1 MANNNATKAANNNA
15 TKAAAA
21 ANNATKA
28 ANNNA
33 TKAAAA
39 NNATKA
45 ANNATKAANN
55 ATKPA
60 AAANNATKPAAAA
73 NNATK
78 PAAAANN
85 ALLNKIKNNKLKD
98 ITVDGIYNKIDN
110 ISQSPNIYKYLAIG
124 LVIII
129 VIFVSIYF
137 WRNRKKQ
144 SEVKIFIEKQI
155 SSNKYT
161 LDGDVITLPKN
172 GYDYSISFWFYIKD
186 YYENYNQWR
195 HVLHKGSVPSQQYIE
210 HNKWDKLTQE
220 IQEQSPGIWLH
231 PNKNSLRLAFTVEV
245 NKDFCSINDF
255 ENTCIDKS
263 YCVWDGLSCK
273 PKKQHAFT
281 DLQET
286 DYENTDKTI
295 IEYIDI
301 DNIPTKTMFFIGFTL
316 KEKILEVY
324 INGKLYKTKKFLG
337 VPMFNK
343 KDMNFNYKNTY
354 GGILYNFRYLPYSI
368 SSEKML
374 NYYNDIPNVDKF
386 PKKYRIK
393 KFASEFKIGKL
404 FKTLTI

>member
-1 MANNNATKAANNNA
+1 MANNNASKATAAANNNA
-15 TKAAAA
+15 SKAS
-21 ANNATKA
+21 AT

-33 TKAAAA
+33 SKTAAATANNNASKTAAASKAATATA
-39 NNATKA
+39 NNNASKA
-45 ANNATKAANN
+45 
-55 ATKPA
+55 
-60 AAANNATKPAAAA
+60 
-73 NNATK
+73 
-78 PAAAANN
+78 AAAANN
-85 ALLNKIKNNKLKD
+85 ALLNKIKNNNLKD
-98 ITVDGIYNKIDN
+98 ITIDQLPKIDEKPITVDGIYGKIDD
-110 ISQSPNIYKYLAIG
+110 ISQRPNIYKYLAIG
-124 LVIII
+124 LVVII
-129 VIFVSIYF
+129 VIVIIVYF

-172 GYDYSISFWFYIKD
+172 GYDYSMSFWFYIKD

-195 HVLHKGSVPSQQYIE
+195 HVLHKGTVPNQQYIE

-231 PNKNSLRLAFTVEV
+231 PNKNSLRLAFTIEV
-245 NKDFCSINDF
+245 NKDFCSTNDF
-255 ENTCIDKS
+255 ENTCIEKT
-263 YCVWDGLSCK
+263 YCVWDGLACN
-273 PKKQHAFT
+273 PKKQHAYT
-281 DLQET
+281 DMQET
-286 DYENTDKTI
+286 DYENIDKTI

-301 DNIPTKTMFFIGFTL
+301 DNIPTKTMFFIAFTL

-337 VPMFNK
+337 VPIFNK

-354 GGILYNFRYLPYSI
+354 GGIMYNYRYLPYSI